1 MTALDIR
8 DLQPADL
15 MALDL
20 QPSQRMTLGLDTQA
34 VSIDEAEDL
43 ASSRFAW
50 SVRHEGRLIACIG
63 IAETFAGTQGVGW
76 AHLARGIG
84 SAHLAL
90 TRFARARITDC
101 GLARV
106 EAIVR
111 APDAENAIAS
121 FPFLAEDAEG
131 LLVAMLQTPTPEM
144 IWIQLL
150 GLRPAHVLRKFGAAA
165 QTHMLYERIA

>member
-20 QPSQRMTLGLDTQA
+20 QPSQRMTLGLETRD

-50 SVRHEGRLIACIG
+50 SVRHDGRLIACIG
-63 IAETFAGTQGVGW
+63 IAETFAGSQGVGW

-90 TRFARARITDC
+90 TRFARARIADC
-101 GLARV
+101 GLPRV

-121 FPFLAEDAEG
+121 FPFLAQDPEG

-144 IWIQLL
+144 VWIQLL

-165 QTHMLYERIA
+165 QTHMLYERIG